1 MARSPSKAGPTHYQ
15 ILQVHPAAP
24 LDLITAAYWRLVGQ
38 AQSVAPDKA
47 SEVAVYHLTRSY
59 QVLADPHSR
68 AEYDVFLGI
77 PPEQLPP
84 QVPVRRKS
92 SWVSALWQAEPGR
105 GTAEDPGVDYYEL
118 LRLDPLANAA
128 IIEEA
133 YTSIRN
139 CYLRLVELGKVTPAL
154 VELLEEAHEVI
165 SDPERRRAYDRA
177 RKKARPSISA
187 NGSRVQKPENGKN
200 APANGESDPA
210 EAANDGRQRRK
221 VDRPA
226 KAADRKQAKVK
237 SSSSKSA
244 FVKGQPKTKPAGK
257 APSAIRP
264 KGKAVAGQSTASSR
278 RKALEASVERLT
290 TDKGRSSWGRTSE
303 NKSAEDSATLRAV
316 QSLALNS
323 AFALGRGGKKSIDAV
338 RKASQMLR
346 NILLDVEPQT
356 EDGLSPQEEEA
367 LLERL
372 SQMPESVNSVDNEQR
387 TIQMGPLARLTLI
400 GGPGLGREFEVE
412 AVPFTLGE
420 DPGCDVVL
428 PGLAAQ
434 QARLL
439 HQNGHFILYSLS
451 DEPRTSVH
459 GESVTWAVLQD
470 GDSFEIG
477 PYQLRFDS
485 VSMPAVK
492 P

>member
-38 AQSVAPDKA
+38 AQAASPDKA

-68 AEYDVFLGI
+68 AEYDTFLGL
-77 PPEQLPP
+77 PSDQLPP
-84 QVPVRRKS
+84 QIPRRRKS
-92 SWVSALWQAEPGR
+92 SWVSSLWQAEPGS
-105 GTAEDPGVDYYEL
+105 TATVDAGVDYYEL
-118 LRLDPLANAA
+118 LRLDPLANPAV
-128 IIEEA
+128 IQEA
-133 YTSIRN
+133 YTSMRN

-165 SDPERRRAYDRA
+165 SDPEKRRQYDRA
-177 RKKARPSISA
+177 RKKARPPISS
-187 NGSRVQKPENGKN
+187 NGSRTARTEDDKD
-200 APANGESDPA
+200 A
-210 EAANDGRQRRK
+210 
-221 VDRPA
+221 PA
-226 KAADRKQAKVK
+226 KAPASNGGSGRRRKGPPLPSADRNRASNK
-237 SSSSKSA
+237 SASSKA
-244 FVKGQPKTKPAGK
+244 PVVKPPPTRTPDRKPRPAVRQKPQAG
-257 APSAIRP
+257 
-264 KGKAVAGQSTASSR
+264 AGRSRAAS
-278 RKALEASVERLT
+278 KALETAPERLT
-290 TDKGRSSWGRTSE
+290 DDKGDSSWGR
-303 NKSAEDSATLRAV
+303 AEDEGEDAGATLKAV
-316 QSLALNS
+316 QSLAVSS
-323 AFALGRGGKKSIDAV
+323 ATALAKGGKKSIDVV

-356 EDGLSPQEEEA
+356 ENGLSPEEEEA

-372 SQMPESVNSVDNEQR
+372 SQVPETTASSESEPR
-387 TIQMGPLARLTLI
+387 TIRMGPLARLTLI
-400 GGPGLGREFEVE
+400 AGPGLGREFEVE

-420 DPGCDVVL
+420 DPGCDIAL

-451 DEPRTSVH
+451 DEPGTSIH
-459 GESVTWAVLQD
+459 GESVNWAVLQN

-477 PYQLRFDS
+477 PYQMRFES
-485 VSMPAVK
+485 VSVSAPQS
-492 P
+492 